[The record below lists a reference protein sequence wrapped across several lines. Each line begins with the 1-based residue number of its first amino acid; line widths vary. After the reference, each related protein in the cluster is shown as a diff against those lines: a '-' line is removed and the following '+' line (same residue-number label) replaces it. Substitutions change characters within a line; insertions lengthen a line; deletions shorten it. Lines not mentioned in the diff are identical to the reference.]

1 METIIP
7 SPSPEP
13 SAPAIK
19 EGTTATF
26 AADVI
31 EGSASVPVIVDFWAP
46 WCGPCKQL
54 SPALERAVGAAR
66 GAVRLIKVN
75 IDENPELAQEL
86 RIQSIP
92 AVFAFYQG
100 RPVDGFMGALPESQV
115 TAFIERLVRLAGG
128 VPAVDVAAEVL
139 KKADTALAE
148 GDVAAA
154 SALYGQVLSAEAAN
168 PAALAGIARCR
179 IAAGDAAR
187 ARELLDGVP
196 ADLADAPEIA
206 GARSA
211 LELAEQ
217 SRDTGATGELRARL
231 EKNRNDHQARFDL
244 AMALYAAGEPEA
256 AIDELVQLVRRDK
269 EWNDQAARKQ
279 LLKLFEALGETHP
292 LTVAGR
298 RRLSSVLFA

>member
-1 METIIP
+1 
-7 SPSPEP
+7 
-13 SAPAIK
+13 
-19 EGTTATF
+19 
-26 AADVI
+26 
-31 EGSASVPVIVDFWAP
+31 VPVIVDFWAP

-217 SRDTGATGELRARL
+217 SRDTGVTGELRARL
-231 EKNRNDHQARFDL
+231 EKDSPWRFTPR
-244 AMALYAAGEPEA
+244 ASPRPRSTSSSNSCAATRSG
-256 AIDELVQLVRRDK
+256 
-269 EWNDQAARKQ
+269 
-279 LLKLFEALGETHP
+279 T
-292 LTVAGR
+292 TR
-298 RRLSSVLFA
+298 RRASSCSSSSRRWERPTP

>member
-7 SPSPEP
+7 SPSPEA

-26 AADVI
+26 GADVI
-31 EGSASVPVIVDFWAP
+31 DASASVPVIVDFWAP

-54 SPALERAVGAAR
+54 TPALERAVSAAR
-66 GAVRLIKVN
+66 GSARLVKIN

-86 RIQSIP
+86 HIQSIP

-100 RPVDGFMGALPESQV
+100 RPVDGFMGALPDSQV
-115 TAFIERLVRLAGG
+115 KAFVEGLVKLAGG
-128 VPAVDVAAEVL
+128 VPAGDVVAQALE
-139 KKADTALAE
+139 KGDSALAE

-154 SALYGQVLSAEAAN
+154 SALYGQVLSSDKAN
-168 PAALAGIARCR
+168 PAALAGLARCHLK
-179 IAAGDAAR
+179 AGDVAG
-187 ARELLDGVP
+187 ARELLERVP
-196 ADLADAPEIA
+196 GDLADAPEIA
-206 GARSA
+206 SARSA

-217 SRDTGATGELRARL
+217 SREPGAVGELRARL
-231 EKNRNDHQARFDL
+231 EQNPNDHRARFDL
-244 AMALYAAGEPEA
+244 AMALYAAAEPEA
-256 AIDELVQLVRRDK
+256 AIDQLVELVRRDK
-269 EWNDQAARKQ
+269 EWNDQAARRQ
-279 LLKLFEALGETHP
+279 LLKLFEALGEPHP